1 MTPLKDDR
9 WCFACGP
16 DNPHGLHLHGFR
28 LEGEEY
34 VVDFC
39 PARQHQGWQGLTHG
53 GIVATLLDE
62 VMTRLLYEQE
72 RNAVT
77 AEMTVRYHRPLTT
90 GASVQARA
98 RVQEDRGRLIRTSAE
113 LRDQSGELI
122 ASAEGKFVLVRS

>member
-16 DNPHGLHLHGFR
+16 ENPHGLHLEGFR
-28 LEGEEY
+28 MEGEEY

-39 PARQHQGWQGLTHG
+39 PSRQHQGWQGVTHG

-62 VMTRLLYEQE
+62 MMTRILYHQE

-77 AEMTVRYHRPLTT
+77 AELTVRYHRPLTT
-90 GASVQARA
+90 GAHVQVRA
-98 RVQEDRGRLIRTSAE
+98 RLEEERGRLLRTSAE
-113 LRDQSGELI
+113 LRDASGALI
-122 ASAEGKFVLVRS
+122 ASAEGKFMEIRS

>member
-16 DNPHGLHLHGFR
+16 DNPHGLHLQGFR
-28 LEGEEY
+28 QEGEEY

-39 PARQHQGWQGLTHG
+39 PERHHQGWQGLTHG

-62 VMTRLLYEQE
+62 MMTRILYEQE

-77 AEMTVRYHRPLTT
+77 VEMTVRYHRPLVT

-98 RVQEDRGRLIRTSAE
+98 RIREERGRLIRTAAE

-122 ASAEGKFVLVRS
+122 ASAEGKFLEVKS